1 MVFETTESFSHLKKM
16 LYQQNL
22 QKLGATYI
30 REISKNIITGA
41 SKMHLGIAILTSSK
55 TVGLS
60 RKGIRH
66 IYPNLIIILTESTQ
80 DIILTESEVYKIKR
94 SYRQNKYNTQL
105 TNIISQLKLVSSQH
119 YYHYYLMIWGC
130 SGSTI
135 HYTYAWEYKKSR
147 SWCVSLSRP
156 IY

>member
-1 MVFETTESFSHLKKM
+1 
-16 LYQQNL
+16 
-22 QKLGATYI
+22 
-30 REISKNIITGA
+30 
-41 SKMHLGIAILTSSK
+41 MHLGIAILTSSK

-119 YYHYYLMIWGC
+119 YYHYYLMI
-130 SGSTI
+130 
-135 HYTYAWEYKKSR
+135 
-147 SWCVSLSRP
+147 
-156 IY
+156 